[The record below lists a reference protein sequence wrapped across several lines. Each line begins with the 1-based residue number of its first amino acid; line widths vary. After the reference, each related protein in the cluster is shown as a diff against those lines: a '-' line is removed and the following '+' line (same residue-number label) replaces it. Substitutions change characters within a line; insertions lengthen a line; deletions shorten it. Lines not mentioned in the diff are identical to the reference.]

1 MTSLFGDL
9 YSGGIGKPDAVFDQS
24 SMLPPLDTSSY
35 GAAFGGVPDSRIN
48 AGTTLFSDMEPYA
61 YGKGDRIST
70 QTAYLANPHNIQKL
84 VPPISLPDSNQNT
97 QPTWFMLPHSV
108 SDGDVAFSIRF
119 DTMQAR
125 QAFLPGFHDYSRQGA
140 GKAVDY
146 ICNIATVNYIMRG
159 LFTDENLVNP
169 AWRNFAEAL
178 GFKEAYTDIQS
189 TIKQSK
195 GMTHSDATKKH
206 IRGRMLC
213 MGENIVRDCFRPIGV
228 VIGSAKQGGRHET
241 SNSAC
246 TAPVAY
252 IVTISIDGR
261 NENLCNYWRNMNLS
275 SGSDLGFVVQTK
287 ARSSYALNYS
297 KQATTKLFP
306 TQIIDGC
313 PQLCPA
319 INGKTSEPTP
329 KGHHDKPIR
338 EHEIS
343 GHWHFAMS
351 QVMQQKITDDE
362 RFNDVTSFHVGALIQ
377 CTISAVWIRKRC
389 PDKSYCLR
397 GYIIDKSEDPKM
409 KTFSTRF
416 GSAGVVYG
424 TAFTP
429 GPSLVAKPISGNPAM
444 NPRLGQLN
452 SRISLVK
459 PSAYSRDGA
468 PAIPSINPDAYRG
481 TTTMMSDEQLIAR
494 GIRPYMSM
502 KMQDELSMARGVPPH
517 KPQKVQRLSVEHTD
531 PLSNDGPRPSIPGQV
546 STARTMEL
554 DTTGVAGV
562 DKPMEPKKPAPKVV
576 RKGTTAK
583 PPSVMTEL

>member
-1 MTSLFGDL
+1 M
-9 YSGGIGKPDAVFDQS
+9 
-24 SMLPPLDTSSY
+24 
-35 GAAFGGVPDSRIN
+35 
-48 AGTTLFSDMEPYA
+48 
-61 YGKGDRIST
+61 
-70 QTAYLANPHNIQKL
+70 
-84 VPPISLPDSNQNT
+84 
-97 QPTWFMLPHSV
+97 
-108 SDGDVAFSIRF
+108 
-119 DTMQAR
+119 
-125 QAFLPGFHDYSRQGA
+125 
-140 GKAVDY
+140 
-146 ICNIATVNYIMRG
+146 
-159 LFTDENLVNP
+159 
-169 AWRNFAEAL
+169 
-178 GFKEAYTDIQS
+178 
-189 TIKQSK
+189 
-195 GMTHSDATKKH
+195 
-206 IRGRMLC
+206 
-213 MGENIVRDCFRPIGV
+213 
-228 VIGSAKQGGRHET
+228 
-241 SNSAC
+241 
-246 TAPVAY
+246 AY

-261 NENLCNYWRNMNLS
+261 NENLINMWRNLNVS

-287 ARSSYALNYS
+287 ACSSYALNYS

-306 TQIIDGC
+306 THEVEGC

-329 KGHHDKPIR
+329 KGHQDKPIR

-362 RFNDVTSFHVGALIQ
+362 HFNDVTSFHVGALIQ

-481 TTTMMSDEQLIAR
+481 PTTMLSDEQLIAR

-502 KMQDELSMARGVPPH
+502 KMQDELSVARGMPPH
-517 KPQKVQRLSVEHTD
+517 KPQKVPRLSVEHTD
-531 PLSNDGPRPSIPGQV
+531 PLSTDGSRPSIPNQV
-546 STARTMEL
+546 STTQTMDI
-554 DTTGVAGV
+554 DTMGVACA
-562 DKPMEPKKPAPKVV
+562 DKPMESKKPAPKVV
-576 RKGTTAK
+576 RKGSTTTTNK
-583 PPSVMTEL
+583 PAGMTEL